1 MIKSVLFL
9 SLYTA
14 AGIGSWSAYSFIS
27 DQDTSLNSLTKLAAQ
42 VQPALTGKDSPDSSN
57 IVYRWKDYKGNWTYE
72 DSPYSEL
79 SFENYE
85 DELKFLQNLKQT
97 QHSQIEGNKD
107 KEVPPLAS
115 VSAFGQIKKL
125 FDDARNVENLLN
137 LRKENMDK
145 IIKQE

>member
-107 KEVPPLAS
+107 NEVPPLAS